1 MDCPIC
7 FDEIT
12 AKNKM
17 MLVCN
22 HVFCSKCILLNLKTI
37 RNCPLCRRP
46 VNISSPAKIMW
57 NALAYIA
64 YFIFISMQFIAFLV
78 GLSIL
83 VAIVM
88 VTPCAFNF
96 HVVAAVIIGEII
108 IHQA

>member
-7 FDEIT
+7 FEEIT
-12 AKNKM
+12 ANNKM

-46 VNISSPAKIMW
+46 VNIYSHAKTAW
-57 NALAYIA
+57 NALSYIA
-64 YFIFISMQFIAFLV
+64 YFIFIAMQFIAFLV
-78 GLSIL
+78 GLSIV

-88 VTPCAFNF
+88 VTPSSFNL
-96 HVVAAVIIGEII
+96 HVIAAVILSEILI
-108 IHQA
+108 NQA